1 MRATPSLHLRILYR
15 FNVDGRIVSTLE
27 PEPAIGPSFTLI
39 RGRSERVWAVG
50 ARLDP
55 AVAEELDALA
65 AQEQPLDDWREQ
77 PRFANRYRDI
87 LGGELVSGPALEFPD
102 HIEAPEGVSLIE
114 DASLLER
121 HFQGW
126 TSEEIPGRTPIAA
139 ILEDGHAASVCAC
152 ARRTDEAAEA
162 SLETAELFRG
172 RGLAQQVTAAW
183 AVAVRASGR
192 IPLYSTSW
200 QNAASLAVARK
211 LGLSTYAASWTLYA
225 QSYEDRSLPTDA

>member
-1 MRATPSLHLRILYR
+1 MRATPSLHLRTLYR

-39 RGRSERVWAVG
+39 RGRSECVWAVG

-77 PRFANRYRDI
+77 PRFAHGYSDI
-87 LGGELVSGPALEFPD
+87 LGGELVAGPALEFPD
-102 HIEAPEGVSLIE
+102 HIEAPAGVSLIE
-114 DASLLER
+114 DATLLER
-121 HFQGW
+121 HFRGW
-126 TSEEIPGRTPIAA
+126 TAEEMTSRTPVAA
-139 ILEDGHAASVCAC
+139 ILEDSHAASVCAC

-200 QNAASLAVARK
+200 KNAASLAVARK